1 LVSVAY
7 CTTLHKSDHAS
18 VCFQPTGGRLVYHMR
33 AFVLVNKTMI
43 RLIAALAILSLPFL
57 AYADEGMW
65 TIDNFPADTVA
76 DKYDVNIGD
85 DWLRK
90 AQLATT
96 RLENGCTGSLASEN
110 GLVLTNNHCTWGCI
124 RNLSTAERNLS
135 DEGFMARA
143 RGEELQCPGQQI
155 SVLVDFEEVTDKIA
169 SATTGM
175 DEAAANDERKAELT
189 RLESACE
196 AASKGTRSCEAVTLY
211 NGGQYF
217 IYEYKRYDD
226 VRLVFA
232 PELDIAAFGGD
243 PDNFNF
249 PRWCL
254 DMSFLRVYEDGKP
267 ARTPNHL
274 RWRAGGPDAGDPVF
288 ITGHPGST
296 DRLLTVA
303 QLKFQRDVMLPL
315 WLLRYSEL
323 RGRMM
328 AWQDTSEEAARTVQQ
343 RILGYENAI
352 KVRRN
357 QLKALQND
365 RMIDNK
371 AREEKSMRD
380 AVAADP
386 SLQAEFGEA
395 WELID
400 RSLETHRNF
409 YEEHLFIED
418 AAGLGGELYAYA
430 KTIVRGTAEREKPNS
445 ERIRTYTDTAL
456 PQLEQRLFAA
466 RPINKEFEE
475 LQLRFSLEKM
485 REWLGPDSQWV
496 HRILG
501 KEAPDALAASLVS
514 GTKLDDPAFRKELWE
529 GGVEAVNESDD
540 PLIRLAAAVDPGA
553 RALRK
558 RYEDEVEA
566 PRIRGEEMIADARFR
581 LYGTDTYPDATFTLR
596 VTYGAVEGWQERGE
610 EVEPFTRTSRLFER
624 ATGQRPF
631 MLPDSWS
638 AAREDLDSETPFNF
652 VATTDITGGNSGSP
666 MIAADG
672 ALVGLA
678 FDGNIHSI
686 AGDYW
691 FDTSTNRTVGVNTAI
706 MLEALKT
713 VYGADHLVEEL
724 ALVD

>member
-1 LVSVAY
+1 M
-7 CTTLHKSDHAS
+7 K
-18 VCFQPTGGRLVYHMR
+18 
-33 AFVLVNKTMI
+33 
-43 RLIAALAILSLPFL
+43 RLIAALLLLPL
-57 AYADEGMW
+57 LTLADEGMW
-65 TIDNFPADTVA
+65 TFDNFPAAAVEK
-76 DKYDVNIGD
+76 KYGVRIGD
-85 DWLRK
+85 EWLRK
-90 AQLATT
+90 SQLATI
-96 RLENGCTGSLASEN
+96 RLENGCTGSFASED

-135 DEGFMARA
+135 DEGFMARTP
-143 RGEELQCPGQQI
+143 GEELQCPGQQI
-155 SVLVDFEEVTDKIA
+155 SVLVDYEEVTDKIA
-169 SATTGM
+169 MATRDM
-175 DEAAANDERKAELT
+175 DEAAANEARKAELT
-189 RLESACE
+189 RLESECE
-196 AASKGTRSCEAVTLY
+196 AASDGSRRCEAVKLY

-254 DMSFLRVYEDGKP
+254 DMSFLRAYEDGKP
-267 ARTPNHL
+267 AQTPNYL
-274 RWRAGGPDAGDPVF
+274 RWRTGGPKADEPVF

-296 DRLLTVA
+296 DRLLTVN

-328 AWQDTSEEAARTVQQ
+328 AWQNTSDEAARTVQQ
-343 RILGYENAI
+343 RILGYENGI

-365 RMIDNK
+365 RMMEKK
-371 AREEKSMRD
+371 AREEQALRD

-386 SLQAEFGEA
+386 SLEARYGDA

-400 RSLETHRNF
+400 RSVETHRNF

-418 AAGLGGELYAYA
+418 AAGLGGELYGYA
-430 KTIVRGTAEREKPNS
+430 KTIVRGTAELEKPNS

-456 PQLEQRLFAA
+456 PKLEQRLFAA
-466 RPINKEFEE
+466 RPINKEFEV
-475 LQLRFSLEKM
+475 LQLTFSLEKM
-485 REWLGPDSQWV
+485 REWLGPDSKWV
-496 HRILG
+496 HMILG
-501 KEAPDALAASLVS
+501 KEAPDELAAMLVE
-514 GTKLDDPAFRKELWE
+514 GTNLDDPAFRRKLWE
-529 GGVEAVNESDD
+529 GGVDAVNASDD
-540 PLIRLAAAVDPGA
+540 ALIRLAASVDPGA
-553 RALRK
+553 RTLRK

-566 PRIRGEEMIADARFR
+566 PRIRGEEMIADARFEI
-581 LYGTDTYPDATFTLR
+581 YGTDTYPDATFTLR
-596 VTYGAVEGWQERGE
+596 ATYGAVEGWQERGE
-610 EVEPFTRTSRLFER
+610 AVEPFTRTSRLFER
-624 ATGQRPF
+624 TTGQRPF
-631 MLPDSWS
+631 MLPDSWQ
-638 AAREDLDSETPFNF
+638 AAREELDSDTPFNF

-672 ALVGLA
+672 ALIGLA

-691 FDTSTNRTVGVNTAI
+691 FDPSLNRTVGVNTAI

-713 VYGADHLVEEL
+713 VYGADHLVKEL
-724 ALVD
+724 SLVD

>member
-1 LVSVAY
+1 MS
-7 CTTLHKSDHAS
+7 TQT
-18 VCFQPTGGRLVYHMR
+18 QVYTKVTKQLLM
-33 AFVLVNKTMI
+33 LTS
-43 RLIAALAILSLPFL
+43 LSLSFV
-57 AYADEGMW
+57 AFADEGMW
-65 TIDNFPADTVA
+65 TVDNFSADA
-76 DKYDVNIGD
+76 IAEKYDVDIGD

-90 AQLATT
+90 ARLATT
-96 RLENGCTGSLASEN
+96 RLENGCTGSFASGS
-110 GLVLTNNHCTWGCI
+110 GLVLTNNHCTWSCI
-124 RNLSTAERNLS
+124 RNLSTAEQNLS
-135 DEGFMARA
+135 DAGFMARTQD
-143 RGEELQCPGQQI
+143 EELQCPGQQI
-155 SVLVDFEEVTDKIA
+155 SVLVDFEEVTEKIA
-169 SATTGM
+169 SATAGM
-175 DEAAANDERKAELT
+175 DEAEANEARKAELT

-196 AASKGTRSCEAVTLY
+196 AASDGERSCEAVTLY

-267 ARTPNHL
+267 AQTPNFL
-274 RWRAGGPDAGDPVF
+274 RWRAGGPNAGDPVF
-288 ITGHPGST
+288 VTGHPGST

-328 AWQDTSEEAARTVQQ
+328 AWQYTSDEAARTVQQ
-343 RILGYENAI
+343 RVLNYENAI

-365 RMIDNK
+365 RMIERK
-371 AREEKSMRD
+371 ERQERSLRD

-386 SLQAEFGEA
+386 SLNTAYGEA
-395 WELID
+395 WDLID

-409 YEEHLFIED
+409 YEEHLFIENS
-418 AAGLGGELYAYA
+418 AGLMGELFGYA
-430 KTIVRGTAEREKPNS
+430 KTIVRGTAEREKPNG
-445 ERIRTYTDTAL
+445 ERIRAYTDPAL
-456 PQLEQRLFAA
+456 PKLEQGLFAA

-475 LQLRFSLEKM
+475 LQLTFSLEKM
-485 REWLGPDSQWV
+485 REWLGPDSRWV
-496 HRILG
+496 HMILG
-501 KEAPDALAASLVS
+501 NEAPNALASSLVS
-514 GTKLDDPAFRKELWE
+514 GTKLDDPTYRKKLWE
-529 GGVEAVNESDD
+529 GGIAAVEASDD
-540 PLIRLAAAVDPGA
+540 PLIRLAATVDPGA

-566 PRIRGEEMIADARFR
+566 PRIRGEEMIADARFQIH
-581 LYGTDTYPDATFTLR
+581 GTNTYPDATFTLR
-596 VTYGAVEGWQERGE
+596 VTYGAVEGWQERGKM
-610 EVEPFTRTSRLFER
+610 VEPFTRTSRLFER
-624 ATGQRPF
+624 ATGRRPF
-631 MLPDSWS
+631 MVPTSWS
-638 AAREDLDSETPFNF
+638 TAREHLNPDTPFNF

-666 MIAADG
+666 IVAADG
-672 ALVGLA
+672 TLVGLA

-691 FDTSTNRTVGVNTAI
+691 FDPSVNRTVGVNTAI
-706 MLEALKT
+706 ILEALKT
-713 VYGADHLVEEL
+713 VYGADHLLDEL
-724 ALVD
+724 SLVD

>member
-1 LVSVAY
+1 MYHLRGFVYVKKLMINRIVALV
-7 CTTLHKSDHAS
+7 
-18 VCFQPTGGRLVYHMR
+18 
-33 AFVLVNKTMI
+33 AFSISLS
-43 RLIAALAILSLPFL
+43 AL
-57 AYADEGMW
+57 ADEGMW
-65 TIDNFPADTVA
+65 TFDNFPSDSVA
-76 DKYDVNIGD
+76 KKYGVKIGD
-85 DWLRK
+85 EWLRES
-90 AQLATT
+90 QLATV
-96 RLENGCTGSLASEN
+96 RLENGCTGSFASDE

-155 SVLVDFEEVTDKIA
+155 SVLVDFEEVTEEIA
-169 SATTGM
+169 SATRDM
-175 DEAAANDERKAELT
+175 DEAAANEARKAELT

-196 AASKGTRSCEAVTLY
+196 AASGGTRSCEAVTLY

-254 DMSFLRVYEDGKP
+254 DMSFLRAYEDGKP
-267 ARTPNHL
+267 AQTPDYL
-274 RWRAGGPDAGDPVF
+274 RWRTGGPKAGDPVF

-328 AWQDTSEEAARTVQQ
+328 AWANTSDEAARTVQQ
-343 RILGYENAI
+343 RILNYENAI

-365 RMIDNK
+365 RMMEKK
-371 AREEKSMRD
+371 AREERALRD

-386 SLQAEFGEA
+386 ALQADYGNA
-395 WELID
+395 WQLID

-418 AAGLGGELYAYA
+418 DAALGGELYDYA
-430 KTIVRGTAEREKPNS
+430 KTIVRGTAERQKPNR
-445 ERIRTYTDTAL
+445 ERIRAYTDAAL
-456 PQLEQRLFAA
+456 PKLEQGLFAA

-475 LQLRFSLEKM
+475 LQLTFSLEKM
-485 REWLGPDSQWV
+485 REWLGPDSKWV

-501 KEAPDALAASLVS
+501 KEAPDALAARLIA
-514 GTKLDDPAFRKELWE
+514 GTNLDDPEFRRKLWE
-529 GGVEAVNESDD
+529 GGVDAVNASDD
-540 PLIRLAAAVDPGA
+540 PLVRLAADVDPGA

-581 LYGTDTYPDATFTLR
+581 IYGTDTYPDATFTLR
-596 VTYGAVEGWQERGE
+596 ATYGAVEGWQERGE
-610 EVEPFTRTSRLFER
+610 TVDPFTRTSRLFER
-624 ATGQRPF
+624 TTGQRPF
-631 MLPDSWS
+631 MLPESWS
-638 AAREDLDSETPFNF
+638 ASREELDPDTPFNF

-691 FDTSTNRTVGVNTAI
+691 FDSSVNRTVGVNTAI
-706 MLEALKT
+706 MLEALRT

-724 ALVD
+724 SLVD

>member
-1 LVSVAY
+1 MRVQLQVY
-7 CTTLHKSDHAS
+7 TTLTTRLLTLAS
-18 VCFQPTGGRLVYHMR
+18 LFLS
-33 AFVLVNKTMI
+33 FVAV
-43 RLIAALAILSLPFL
+43 
-57 AYADEGMW
+57 ADEGMW
-65 TIDNFPADTVA
+65 TVDNFPTDAVA
-76 DKYDVNIGD
+76 DKYEVNIGD
-85 DWLRK
+85 EWLQKIR
-90 AQLATT
+90 LATT
-96 RLENGCTGSLASEN
+96 RLENGCTGSFASDG

-135 DEGFMARA
+135 DAGFMAKSQD
-143 RGEELQCPGQQI
+143 EELQCPGQQI
-155 SVLVDFEEVTDKIA
+155 SVLVDFEEVSDKIA
-169 SATTGM
+169 SATAGM
-175 DEAAANDERKAELT
+175 DDAAANDARKAELT

-196 AASKGTRSCEAVTLY
+196 AASNGERSCEAVTLY

-217 IYEYKRYDD
+217 VYEYKRYDD

-267 ARTPNHL
+267 AQTPNFL
-274 RWRAGGPDAGDPVF
+274 RWRAAGPNAGDPIF

-303 QLKFQRDVMLPL
+303 QLKFQRNVMLPL

-328 AWQDTSEEAARTVQQ
+328 AWQYTSDEAARTVQQ
-343 RILGYENAI
+343 RILNYENAI

-365 RMIDNK
+365 RMIERK
-371 AREEKSMRD
+371 ERQERSLRD
-380 AVAADP
+380 AVTADP
-386 SLQAEFGEA
+386 ALKAAYGEA
-395 WELID
+395 WDLID

-409 YEEHLFIED
+409 YEEHLFVENS
-418 AAGLGGELYAYA
+418 AGLIGELYGYA

-445 ERIRTYTDTAL
+445 ERIRAYTDTAL
-456 PQLEQRLFAA
+456 PKLEQGLFAA

-475 LQLRFSLEKM
+475 LQLTFSLEKM

-496 HRILG
+496 HLILG
-501 KEAPDALAASLVS
+501 NQAPDALASSLVS
-514 GTKLDDPAFRKELWE
+514 GTKLDDPAYRKKLWE
-529 GGVEAVNESDD
+529 GGVDAVEASDD
-540 PLIRLAAAVDPGA
+540 PLIKLAATIDPGA

-558 RYEDEVEA
+558 HYENEVEA
-566 PRIRGEEMIADARFR
+566 PRIRGEELIADARFQ

-610 EVEPFTRTSRLFER
+610 LVEPFTRTSRLFER

-631 MLPDSWS
+631 MVPTSWS
-638 AAREDLDSETPFNF
+638 TAREELNPDTPFNF

-666 MIAADG
+666 MVTADG

-691 FDTSTNRTVGVNTAI
+691 FDTSVNRTVGVNTAI
-706 MLEALKT
+706 ILEALKA
-713 VYGADHLVEEL
+713 VYGADYLVEEL
-724 ALVD
+724 SLVD

>member
-1 LVSVAY
+1 MTRPIS
-7 CTTLHKSDHAS
+7 TLI
-18 VCFQPTGGRLVYHMR
+18 
-33 AFVLVNKTMI
+33 VLFLPLM
-43 RLIAALAILSLPFL
+43 AI
-57 AYADEGMW
+57 ADEGMW

-76 DKYDVNIGD
+76 DKYGVEIGD
-85 DWLRK
+85 DWLQH

-96 RLENGCTGSLASEN
+96 RLENGCTGSFVSER
-110 GLVLTNNHCTWGCI
+110 GLILTNNHCTWGCI
-124 RNLSTAERNLS
+124 RDLSTAERNLS
-135 DEGFMARA
+135 DAGFMARSQ
-143 RGEELQCPGQQI
+143 EEEMQCPGEQI
-155 SVLVDFEEVTDKIA
+155 SVLVDFEEVSDKV
-169 SATTGM
+169 SAATQGM
-175 DEAAANDERKAELT
+175 DEAEANEARKAELT

-196 AASKGTRSCEAVTLY
+196 AASDNQRSCEAVTLY

-217 IYEYKRYDD
+217 MYEYKRYDD

-254 DMSFLRVYEDGKP
+254 DMSFLRAYENGKP
-267 ARTPNHL
+267 AQTPNYL
-274 RWRAGGPDAGDPVF
+274 RWRVAGPDKGEPVF

-328 AWQDTSEEAARTVQQ
+328 AWQYTSDEAARTVQQ
-343 RILGYENAI
+343 QILNYENAI

-365 RMIDNK
+365 RMIERKEQDE
-371 AREEKSMRD
+371 RSMRD
-380 AVAADP
+380 AIAAEP
-386 SLQAEFGEA
+386 SMKSAYGEA
-395 WELID
+395 WNLID
-400 RSLETHRNF
+400 RSLQAHSNF
-409 YEEHLFIED
+409 YEEHLFIEQS
-418 AAGLGGELYAYA
+418 AGLAGELYDYA

-445 ERIRTYTDTAL
+445 KRIREYTDTAL
-456 PQLEQRLFAA
+456 PQLEQRLYAA
-466 RPINKEFEE
+466 RPINKEFEQ
-475 LQLRFSLEKM
+475 LQLTFSLEKL

-496 HRILG
+496 HMILG
-501 KEAPDALAASLVS
+501 NEAPDTLATSLLA
-514 GTKLDDPAFRKELWE
+514 GTKLDDPEFRKELWQ
-529 GGVEAVNESDD
+529 GGVEAVEASDD
-540 PLIRLAAAVDPGA
+540 PLIRLAAMVDPGA

-558 RYEDEVEA
+558 RYEDDVEA
-566 PRIRGEEMIADARFR
+566 PRILGEEMIADARFA
-581 LYGTDTYPDATFTLR
+581 LYGTNTYPDATFTLR
-596 VTYGAVEGWQERGE
+596 VTYGAVEGWQERGKM
-610 EVEPFTRTSRLFER
+610 VDPFTRTSRLFER

-631 MLPDSWS
+631 ALPDSWS
-638 AAREDLDSETPFNF
+638 AAREELNPETAFNF

-666 MIAADG
+666 IVASDG

-691 FDTSTNRTVGVNTAI
+691 FDPSVNRAVGANVAI
-706 MLEALKT
+706 ILEALST

-724 ALVD
+724 SLVD

>member
-1 LVSVAY
+1 
-7 CTTLHKSDHAS
+7 
-18 VCFQPTGGRLVYHMR
+18 M
-33 AFVLVNKTMI
+33 AF
-43 RLIAALAILSLPFL
+43 
-57 AYADEGMW
+57 ADEGMW
-65 TIDNFPADTVA
+65 TIDNFPADAVA
-76 DKYDVNIGD
+76 EKYDVDIGD

-90 AQLATT
+90 ARLATT
-96 RLENGCTGSLASEN
+96 RLENGCTGSFASES

-135 DEGFMARA
+135 DAGFMARTQA
-143 RGEELQCPGQQI
+143 EELQCPGQQI

-169 SATTGM
+169 SATAGM
-175 DEAAANDERKAELT
+175 DEADANDERKAELT

-196 AASKGTRSCEAVTLY
+196 AASGDARNCEAVTLY

-217 IYEYKRYDD
+217 IYEYKRFDD

-249 PRWCL
+249 PRWSF

-267 ARTPNHL
+267 AQTPNFLH
-274 RWRAGGPDAGDPVF
+274 WRAGGPAEDDPVF

-328 AWQDTSEEAARTVQQ
+328 AWQNTSEEAARTVQQ
-343 RILGYENAI
+343 RILNYENAI

-365 RMIDNK
+365 QMIERK
-371 AREEKSMRD
+371 ERQEHSFRD
-380 AVAADP
+380 AVAADA
-386 SLQAEFGEA
+386 SLNAAYGEA
-395 WELID
+395 WDLID

-409 YEEHLFIED
+409 YEEHLFIENS
-418 AAGLGGELYAYA
+418 AGLMGELYSYA
-430 KTIVRGTAEREKPNS
+430 RTIVRGTAEREKPNS
-445 ERIRTYTDTAL
+445 ERIRAYTDTAL
-456 PQLEQRLFAA
+456 PMREQRLFAE

-475 LQLRFSLEKM
+475 LQLTFSLEKL
-485 REWLGPDSQWV
+485 REWLGPDSRWV
-496 HRILG
+496 HMILG
-501 KEAPDALAASLVS
+501 NESPDSLAASLVS
-514 GTKLDDPAFRKELWE
+514 GTKLDDPAYRKALWE
-529 GGVEAVNESDD
+529 GGVDAVEASDD
-540 PLIRLAAAVDPGA
+540 PLIRLAASVDPGA

-558 RYEDEVEA
+558 RYENEVEA
-566 PRIRGEEMIADARFR
+566 PRIRGEEMIADARFQ

-596 VTYGAVEGWQERGE
+596 VTYGAVEGWKERGE
-610 EVEPFTRTSRLFER
+610 MVDPFTRTSRLFER
-624 ATGQRPF
+624 ATGQSPF
-631 MLPDSWS
+631 RVPASWS
-638 AAREDLDSETPFNF
+638 RARENLDPDTPFNF

-691 FDTSTNRTVGVNTAI
+691 FDMDQNRTVGVNTAI
-706 MLEALKT
+706 ILEALKT

-724 ALVD
+724 SLVD